1 MLEQD
6 ELKWLAAHTTEL
18 NGLLQQ
24 ASRYSDQARRS
35 ARENRFLELLT
46 DRVGLAARRSQEL
59 FEHVNSQI
67 QTVAGRADT
76 TIDLVPARLVPP
88 PASTH
93 TQVKVRMPSG
103 EVAMMDEKTATPVL
117 RNPNGTR
124 ELILVVDDDDDVLDF
139 TAEILDFEDYR
150 VLTASDGPEA
160 LRIYR
165 LMGKEIALV
174 LLDYFLPV
182 MDGDVIFEE
191 LKVMDPNVR
200 VVLSS
205 GFSEQARIG
214 QMLAHGLRAFIPKP
228 YTHERLVEQIRLV
241 LDK

>member
-1 MLEQD
+1 
-6 ELKWLAAHTTEL
+6 
-18 NGLLQQ
+18 
-24 ASRYSDQARRS
+24 
-35 ARENRFLELLT
+35 LLT

-59 FEHVNSQI
+59 FDHVTSQI
-67 QTVAGRADT
+67 QTAAGKPET
-76 TIDLVPARLVPP
+76 TIDLCPSRISSTAEP
-88 PASTH
+88 TH
-93 TQVKVRMPSG
+93 TKVKVRIPSG
-103 EVAMMDEKTATPVL
+103 EVAATDDWAAMPAI

-124 ELILVVDDDDDVLDF
+124 ELILLVDDDEAVLKF

-150 VLTASDGPEA
+150 ILTASDGPEA

-165 LMGKEIALV
+165 EMGKEIALV

-191 LKVMDPNVR
+191 LKAFDPSVR

-228 YTHERLVEQIRLV
+228 YTHEKLIEQIRLV
-241 LDK
+241 LEN